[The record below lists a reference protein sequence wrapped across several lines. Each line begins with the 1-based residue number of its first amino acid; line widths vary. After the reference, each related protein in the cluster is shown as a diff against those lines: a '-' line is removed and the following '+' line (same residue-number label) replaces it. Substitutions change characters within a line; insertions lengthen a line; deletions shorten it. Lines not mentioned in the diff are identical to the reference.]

1 MLTFKIYR
9 DREHL
14 QRDRNFSS
22 IPNIHHQLT
31 TRTIHMKRDQPPA
44 QSNHAPNH
52 NSKQSA
58 NSKNAINSTTASNE
72 AVNNSGFGICVRGNK
87 TLGKGVYIHRIE
99 DYSPAAKAGL
109 RVNDAILEINGQPF
123 TSIAHEEAY
132 RYSRLIEYNI

>member
-1 MLTFKIYR
+1 
-9 DREHL
+9 
-14 QRDRNFSS
+14 
-22 IPNIHHQLT
+22 
-31 TRTIHMKRDQPPA
+31 MKRDQPPA

-132 RYSRLIEYNI
+132 RYFKSIAHNF